1 MRKTVLTL
9 SGALVLSSLLLWGC
23 SSSPSKDERNQ
34 LKTTQDEIS
43 SLAQKSNDLKKEKT
57 SLQMAIQAKEAKLK
71 GCQDDKTAVE
81 LKLKGSN

>member
-1 MRKTVLTL
+1 MRKTVLAF
-9 SGALVLSSLLLWGC
+9 SGALMLSSVLLWGC
-23 SSSPSKDERNQ
+23 SSNASKDELNQ

-57 SLQMAIQAKEAKLK
+57 SLQLAIQAKQAKLK